1 MRESFPDSDVSLY
14 SDDQLPLHVL
24 YKIGSEIESVKERR
38 VWLKSGAY
46 IVIDQT
52 EAMCVID
59 VNSGRTDMKEARE
72 DAFLKINTEAA
83 KEIARQLRIR
93 NTSGIIMI
101 DFINMKDEDHLRSLM
116 ECLRRAAAQ
125 DPVRTTVV
133 DRTAL
138 QLVEITRK
146 KERRTL
152 REQMSDQVSFS

>member
-1 MRESFPDSDVSLY
+1 MEAA
-14 SDDQLPLHVL
+14 
-24 YKIGSEIESVKERR
+24 G
-38 VWLKSGAY
+38 
-46 IVIDQT
+46 
-52 EAMCVID
+52 EAM
-59 VNSGRTDMKEARE
+59 
-72 DAFLKINTEAA
+72 
-83 KEIARQLRIR
+83 RQIRLRGL
-93 NTSGIIMI
+93 SGIILI

-152 REQMSDQVSFS
+152 REQLSDQVSFS